1 VVQGFHCSYSDCCEE
16 EARNYKMQ
24 QQLHNQLHHTYS
36 EDRVA
41 RILARRIER
50 EIEGVLGKVWIQK
63 KKRN

>member
-1 VVQGFHCSYSDCCEE
+1 
-16 EARNYKMQ
+16 MQ